1 MRELSDGV
9 THIGEVGAIS
19 TAQVTSRCLDPLTPG
34 YQDHAPPT
42 RVLTHMMSAWASR
55 DRLDPE
61 SRRMP
66 RSPAGLL
73 CLTPGPAREYGA
85 AARLA

>member
-9 THIGEVGAIS
+9 TYIGEVGAS
-19 TAQVTSRCLDPLTPG
+19 LTAQLASRCLDPLTPG
-34 YQDHAPPT
+34 CQDHAPPT
-42 RVLTHMMSAWASR
+42 RVPTHMMSAWASR
-55 DRLDPE
+55 DRLDQE
-61 SRRMP
+61 SRRVP